1 MHQNL
6 LQQILDVFLINHLS
20 LINLVLLFNLVNH
33 LLVALTGNASHLYQ
47 TINCFPSGLHI
58 LMNIVWGYRVI
69 LVTIVII
76 IVTIVT
82 IVTIVIIV
90 TIYDYRILRLMI
102 IIITEIFIV
111 LYSMLNPSEIKVI
124 LLTNLLLTLIVILS
138 L

>member
-1 MHQNL
+1 MYRK
-6 LQQILDVFLINHLS
+6 FYLINHLA
-20 LINLVLLFNLVNH
+20 LINFVLLFNLVNH
-33 LLVALTGNASHLYQ
+33 LLVALTGNSSHLYQ
-47 TINCFPSGLHI
+47 TINCFPSGVKL
-58 LMNIVWGYRVI
+58 LMNIVRGYRII

-111 LYSMLNPSEIKVI
+111 LYSMLVPSEIKMV
-124 LLTNLLLTLIVILS
+124 LLTNLLSTLNVISS